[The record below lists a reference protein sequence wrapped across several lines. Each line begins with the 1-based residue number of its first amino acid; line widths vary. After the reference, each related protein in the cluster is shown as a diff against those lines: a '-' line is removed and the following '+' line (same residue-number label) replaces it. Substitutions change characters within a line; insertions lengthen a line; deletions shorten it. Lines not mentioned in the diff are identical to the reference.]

1 MYLKIAPN
9 TINALPVTMFTGRG
23 HISAM
28 LCSSWKNTCP
38 IFMAGYK
45 EIFDNL

>member
-1 MYLKIAPN
+1 MSLKIAPG
-9 TINALPVTMFTGRG
+9 TINALPVTMFIGRG

-28 LCSSWKNTCP
+28 LCSSWKNIWP